1 MLARTTE
8 SKYLSDHVFSG
19 VLYVG
24 DPHQTSR
31 TPTNRIDSLVFKFV
45 CSKKLAQA
53 VDIANKENL
62 LLVILGDL
70 FDREDDYEALMMVSN
85 VLSMCHQRAV
95 VLGGNHDKKTDIL
108 AVEET
113 SSFRNLSSDE
123 ANTDTFINFLSGL
136 TDVEDYNDAKVYS
149 DISKKQSRSAIYLLR
164 SARIINLVDTTGY
177 IGSIKTTE
185 GVDYNLFGCPYGE
198 QIPTS
203 LNCALDGRNF
213 LITHHDLD
221 FGVGLV
227 FPDSDKL
234 YPIEDCYMAVNG
246 HIHDFKKI
254 LRVGDTLWFNP
265 GNILRLSKDMA
276 GHIPSV
282 FSFTETD
289 AESNME
295 DTGCAKVK
303 RFIIKHEQN
312 VFRTNAALDKI
323 EQDAKARHKETQQT
337 HNFVRRLKVMLANE
351 PDASEGDDKINNFIR
366 SMPES
371 VEKNVLE
378 KLHKRVISNRTE

>member
-1 MLARTTE
+1 MLSRTSE
-8 SKYLSDHVFSG
+8 PKYLSDHVFDG
-19 VLYVG
+19 VLFVG

-45 CSKKLAQA
+45 CTKKLAQA
-53 VDIANKENL
+53 VAIANEENL
-62 LLVILGDL
+62 LMVILGDL

-85 VLSMCHQRAV
+85 VLSMYHHRAV

-113 SSFRNLSSDE
+113 SSFRNLASEE
-123 ANTDTFINFLSGL
+123 ANTDSFINFLSGL
-136 TDVEDYNDAKVYS
+136 TDAEDYNDAKVYS

-164 SARIINLVDTTGY
+164 SARIINLVDTTSY
-177 IGSIKTTE
+177 IGSIKTVE
-185 GVDYNLFGCPYGE
+185 GIDYNLFGCPYGE

-213 LITHHDLD
+213 LFTHHDLD

-282 FSFTETD
+282 FSFTEAD
-289 AESNME
+289 AQSNMD
-295 DTGCAKVK
+295 DTDCSKVK
-303 RFIIKHEQN
+303 RFTIKHNQN
-312 VFRTNAALDKI
+312 VFRTNEALDRI
-323 EQDAKARHKETQQT
+323 ERETRSEHKESR
-337 HNFVRRLKVMLANE
+337 HSNNFVRRLKIMLASE
-351 PDASEGDDKINNFIR
+351 PDVSEGDEKIKNLISNL
-366 SMPES
+366 PTS
-371 VEKNVLE
+371 VEKSVLE
-378 KLHKRVISNRTE
+378 KLHQRVVSSRK

>member
-1 MLARTTE
+1 MLSRTSE
-8 SKYLSDHVFSG
+8 PKYLSDHVFDG
-19 VLYVG
+19 VLFVG

-45 CSKKLAQA
+45 CTKKLAQA
-53 VDIANKENL
+53 VAIANEENL
-62 LLVILGDL
+62 LMVILGDL

-85 VLSMCHQRAV
+85 VLSMYHHRAV

-113 SSFRNLSSDE
+113 SSFRNLASEE
-123 ANTDTFINFLSGL
+123 ANTDSFINFLSGL
-136 TDVEDYNDAKVYS
+136 TDAEDYNDAKVYS

-164 SARIINLVDTTGY
+164 SARIINLVDTTSY
-177 IGSIKTTE
+177 IGSIKTVE
-185 GVDYNLFGCPYGE
+185 GIDYNLFGCPYGE

-213 LITHHDLD
+213 LFTHHDLD

-282 FSFTETD
+282 FSFTEAD
-289 AESNME
+289 AQSNMD
-295 DTGCAKVK
+295 DTDCSKVK
-303 RFIIKHEQN
+303 RFTIKHNQN
-312 VFRTNAALDKI
+312 VFRTNEALDRI
-323 EQDAKARHKETQQT
+323 ERETRSEHKESR
-337 HNFVRRLKVMLANE
+337 HSNNFVRRLKLMLASE
-351 PDASEGDDKINNFIR
+351 PDVSEGDEKIKNLISNL
-366 SMPES
+366 PTS
-371 VEKNVLE
+371 VEKSVLE
-378 KLHKRVISNRTE
+378 KLHQRVVSSRK

>member
-1 MLARTTE
+1 MLSRTSE
-8 SKYLSDHVFSG
+8 PKYLSDHVFDG
-19 VLYVG
+19 VLFVG

-45 CSKKLAQA
+45 CTKKLAQA
-53 VDIANKENL
+53 VAIANEENL

-85 VLSMCHQRAV
+85 VLSMYHHRAV

-113 SSFRNLSSDE
+113 SSFRNLASE
-123 ANTDTFINFLSGL
+123 EVNTDSFINFLSGL
-136 TDVEDYNDAKVYS
+136 TDAEDYNDAKVYS

-164 SARIINLVDTTGY
+164 SARIINLVDTTSY
-177 IGSIKTTE
+177 IGSIKTVE

-213 LITHHDLD
+213 LFTHHDLD

-289 AESNME
+289 AQSNMD
-295 DTGCAKVK
+295 DTDCPKVK
-303 RFIIKHEQN
+303 RFIIKHNQS
-312 VFRTNAALDKI
+312 VFRTNEALDRI
-323 EQDAKARHKETQQT
+323 ERETRSEHKESQ
-337 HNFVRRLKVMLANE
+337 HSNNFVRRLKLMLASE
-351 PDASEGDDKINNFIR
+351 PDVSEGDEKIKNLISNL
-366 SMPES
+366 PTS
-371 VEKNVLE
+371 VEKSVLE
-378 KLHKRVISNRTE
+378 KLHQRVVSNRK

>member
-1 MLARTTE
+1 MLSRTSE
-8 SKYLSDHVFSG
+8 PKYLSEHVFNG
-19 VLYVG
+19 VLFVG

-45 CSKKLAQA
+45 CTKKLAQA
-53 VDIANKENL
+53 VAIANEENL
-62 LLVILGDL
+62 LMVILGDL

-85 VLSMCHQRAV
+85 VLSMYHHRAV

-113 SSFRNLSSDE
+113 SSFRNLASEE
-123 ANTDTFINFLSGL
+123 ANTDSFINFLSGL
-136 TDVEDYNDAKVYS
+136 TDAEDYNDAKVYS

-164 SARIINLVDTTGY
+164 SARIINLVDTTSY
-177 IGSIKTTE
+177 IGSIKTVE

-213 LITHHDLD
+213 LFTHHDLD

-282 FSFTETD
+282 FSFTEAD
-289 AESNME
+289 AQSNMD
-295 DTGCAKVK
+295 DTDCSKVK
-303 RFIIKHEQN
+303 RFTIKHNQN
-312 VFRTNAALDKI
+312 VFRTNEALDRI
-323 EQDAKARHKETQQT
+323 ERETRSEHKESQQSN
-337 HNFVRRLKVMLANE
+337 NFVRRLKLMLASE
-351 PDASEGDDKINNFIR
+351 PDVSEGDEKIKNLISNL
-366 SMPES
+366 PTS
-371 VEKNVLE
+371 VEKSVLE
-378 KLHKRVISNRTE
+378 KLHQRVVSNRK

>member
-1 MLARTTE
+1 MLSRTSE
-8 SKYLSDHVFSG
+8 PKYLSDHVFDG
-19 VLYVG
+19 VLFVG

-45 CSKKLAQA
+45 CTKKLAQA
-53 VDIANKENL
+53 VAIANEENL
-62 LLVILGDL
+62 LMVILGDL

-85 VLSMCHQRAV
+85 VLSMYHHRAV

-113 SSFRNLSSDE
+113 SSFRNLASEE
-123 ANTDTFINFLSGL
+123 ANTDSFINFLSGL
-136 TDVEDYNDAKVYS
+136 TDAEDYNDAKVYS

-164 SARIINLVDTTGY
+164 SARIINLVDTTSY
-177 IGSIKTTE
+177 IGSIKTVE
-185 GVDYNLFGCPYGE
+185 GIDYNLFGCPYGE

-213 LITHHDLD
+213 LFTHHDLD

-282 FSFTETD
+282 FSFTEADAQSNIDDTD
-289 AESNME
+289 CS
-295 DTGCAKVK
+295 KVK
-303 RFIIKHEQN
+303 RFTIKHNQN
-312 VFRTNAALDKI
+312 VFRTNEALDRI
-323 EQDAKARHKETQQT
+323 ERETRSEHKESR
-337 HNFVRRLKVMLANE
+337 HSNNFVRRLKLMLASE
-351 PDASEGDDKINNFIR
+351 PDVSEGDEKIKNLISNL
-366 SMPES
+366 PTS
-371 VEKNVLE
+371 VEKSVLE
-378 KLHKRVISNRTE
+378 KLHQRVVSSRK

>member
-1 MLARTTE
+1 MLSRTSE
-8 SKYLSDHVFSG
+8 PKYLSDHVFDG
-19 VLYVG
+19 VLFVG

-45 CSKKLAQA
+45 CTKKLAQA
-53 VDIANKENL
+53 VAIANEENL
-62 LLVILGDL
+62 LMVILGDL

-85 VLSMCHQRAV
+85 VLSMYHHRAV

-113 SSFRNLSSDE
+113 SSFRNLASEE
-123 ANTDTFINFLSGL
+123 ANTDSFINFLSGL
-136 TDVEDYNDAKVYS
+136 TDAEDYNDAKVYS

-164 SARIINLVDTTGY
+164 SARIINLVDTTSY
-177 IGSIKTTE
+177 IGSIKTVE
-185 GVDYNLFGCPYGE
+185 GIDYNLFGCPYGE

-213 LITHHDLD
+213 LFTHHDLD

-282 FSFTETD
+282 FSFTEAD
-289 AESNME
+289 AQSNMD
-295 DTGCAKVK
+295 DTDCSKVK
-303 RFIIKHEQN
+303 RFTIKHNQN
-312 VFRTNAALDKI
+312 VFRTNEALDRI
-323 EQDAKARHKETQQT
+323 ERETRSEHKESR
-337 HNFVRRLKVMLANE
+337 HSNNFVRRLKLMLASE
-351 PDASEGDDKINNFIR
+351 PNVSEGDEKIKNLISNL
-366 SMPES
+366 PTS
-371 VEKNVLE
+371 VEKSVLE
-378 KLHKRVISNRTE
+378 KLHQRVVSSRK

>member
-1 MLARTTE
+1 MLSRTSE
-8 SKYLSDHVFSG
+8 PKYLSDHVFDG
-19 VLYVG
+19 VLFVG

-45 CSKKLAQA
+45 CTKKLAQA
-53 VDIANKENL
+53 VAIANEENL
-62 LLVILGDL
+62 LMVILGDL

-85 VLSMCHQRAV
+85 VLSMYHHRAV

-113 SSFRNLSSDE
+113 SSFRNLASEE
-123 ANTDTFINFLSGL
+123 ANTDSFINFLSGL
-136 TDVEDYNDAKVYS
+136 TDAEDYNDAKVYS

-164 SARIINLVDTTGY
+164 SARIINLVDTTSY
-177 IGSIKTTE
+177 IGSIKTVE
-185 GVDYNLFGCPYGE
+185 GIDYNLFGCPYGE

-213 LITHHDLD
+213 LFTHHDLD

-282 FSFTETD
+282 FSFTEADAQSNIDDTD
-289 AESNME
+289 CS
-295 DTGCAKVK
+295 KVK
-303 RFIIKHEQN
+303 RFTIKHNQN
-312 VFRTNAALDKI
+312 VFRTNEALDRI
-323 EQDAKARHKETQQT
+323 ERETRSEHKESR
-337 HNFVRRLKVMLANE
+337 HSNNFVRRLKIMLASE
-351 PDASEGDDKINNFIR
+351 PDVSEGDEKIKNLISNL
-366 SMPES
+366 PTS
-371 VEKNVLE
+371 VEKSVLE
-378 KLHKRVISNRTE
+378 KLHQRVVSSRK